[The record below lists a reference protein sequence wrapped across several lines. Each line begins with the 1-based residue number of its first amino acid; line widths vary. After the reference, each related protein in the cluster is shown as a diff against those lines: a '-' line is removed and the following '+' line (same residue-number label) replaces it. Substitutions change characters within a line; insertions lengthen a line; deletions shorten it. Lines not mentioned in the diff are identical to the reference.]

1 MDGNFLKDFLA
12 GKGVSV
18 KNLAET
24 LGCST
29 QNIYA
34 LFSQKSIKLSKLD
47 EIARAAGIELQELLE
62 GIGKNA
68 TAVDDLE
75 ARIKEK
81 DAEIKRLNERIDRL
95 LAIIERL

>member
-1 MDGNFLKDFLA
+1 MEGNFLKDFLA
-12 GKGVSV
+12 EKGISV
-18 KNLAET
+18 KNLAEM

-34 LFSQKSIKLSKLD
+34 LFAQKSIKHSKLE
-47 EIARAAGIELQELLE
+47 EIGRAAGIELQELLE
-62 GIGKNA
+62 RMHINPNK
-68 TAVDDLE
+68 VDDLE
-75 ARIKEK
+75 ERLREK